1 LQKKV
6 LKCTI
11 ISNNNNS
18 WKIYCPMVNQKLKLY
33 MKKHTNEERKGSK
46 FIIIVTSSFVYPDIL
61 AFLYVLSHQL
71 ICMSD
76 QFIG

>member
-1 LQKKV
+1 
-6 LKCTI
+6 
-11 ISNNNNS
+11 
-18 WKIYCPMVNQKLKLY
+18 
-33 MKKHTNEERKGSK
+33 MKKQTNEERKGSK
-46 FIIIVTSSFVYPDIL
+46 FIIIVTSSFVYPNNF